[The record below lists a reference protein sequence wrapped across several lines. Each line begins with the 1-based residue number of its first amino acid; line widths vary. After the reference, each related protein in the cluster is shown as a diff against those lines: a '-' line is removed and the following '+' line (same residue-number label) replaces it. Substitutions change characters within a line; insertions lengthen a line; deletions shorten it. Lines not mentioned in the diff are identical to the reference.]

1 LILASVL
8 LASFSFKTNFNLT
21 IPTPFYK
28 KPFEFTVGFR
38 NTFYVFP
45 VAYILTAVAI
55 AVDNINLGIF
65 SMLLV
70 FLVSLSYYFKPENEY
85 FVWIHSTSPD
95 RFLFEKLMTGTK
107 FSILLTLPILV
118 SLIAYYPSETG
129 LILVFLLIGLMS
141 LWTIILAKYSVYPG
155 EINLPAVSL
164 ITICIYFP
172 PTLIAVLPFF
182 YMKSVKKLK
191 LLLR

>member
-1 LILASVL
+1 
-8 LASFSFKTNFNLT
+8 
-21 IPTPFYK
+21 
-28 KPFEFTVGFR
+28 
-38 NTFYVFP
+38 
-45 VAYILTAVAI
+45 
-55 AVDNINLGIF
+55 
-65 SMLLV
+65 
-70 FLVSLSYYFKPENEY
+70 
-85 FVWIHSTSPD
+85 
-95 RFLFEKLMTGTK
+95 
-107 FSILLTLPILV
+107 V

-155 EINLPAVSL
+155 EINLPAVIL